1 MIVTFDDMHFSIELL
16 ETIKGIISR
25 YHSLNEL
32 FESRHLEA
40 DAKYKK
46 ELSEKEYTIERIE
59 QHYADAIQQLN
70 VEFEEAANQLNSELK
85 EYISSKKKLLFSAF
99 SDDHKPAD
107 YETKISN
114 ALKFLSL
121 EGTEITDRAAHDIL
135 KDFVDDYD
143 TMARFERVI
152 TIQTGKTMFDPFGHT
167 VFPLT
172 FKKLES
178 CRTFIKT
185 FDELSAVAESIFLNR
200 KSVMEAEV
208 LPNGG
213 RVYTAQDSIK
223 QRMDEV
229 NSLKIA
235 ETLEEMIRELFIT
248 EEQ

>member
-1 MIVTFDDMHFSIELL
+1 MIVTLDNMHFSITLL
-16 ETIKGIISR
+16 DTVKGIISR
-25 YHSLNEL
+25 YHTLNEL
-32 FESRHLEA
+32 FESKHAEA

-46 ELSEKEYTIERIE
+46 ELAEQEYTVERIE
-59 QHYADAIQQLN
+59 QHYSGAIQQFN
-70 VEFEEAANQLNSELK
+70 VEFEEAAKQLNSELK
-85 EYISSKKKLLFSAF
+85 EYISSKKKLLISTF
-99 SDDHKPAD
+99 SDDRKPVD

-135 KDFVDDYD
+135 QDFINDYD

-152 TIQTGKTMFDPFGHT
+152 TIQTGKTMFDPYGHT
-167 VFPLT
+167 IFPLT

-185 FDELSAVAESIFLNR
+185 FDELSTVAESIFLNR
-200 KSVMEAEV
+200 KSVMAAEI

-229 NSLKIA
+229 NSLKLA
-235 ETLEEMIRELFIT
+235 ETLEDMIRELFIT